1 MARIKQRRA
10 AKLLV
15 ENLNSPNPLTGAE
28 IVANSGYGPSM
39 SKNPKVVLESIGVKE
54 ELKNYGFDSDKAKEV
69 VGEILIAGE
78 NDTVRLNAAKEIF
91 KVNGDYAAE
100 KHVNLNINQNQ
111 DSKLDKLITKI
122 EDELDA
128 GA

>member
-1 MARIKQRRA
+1 M
-10 AKLLV
+10 
-15 ENLNSPNPLTGAE
+15 
-28 IVANSGYGPSM
+28 ANSGYGPSM